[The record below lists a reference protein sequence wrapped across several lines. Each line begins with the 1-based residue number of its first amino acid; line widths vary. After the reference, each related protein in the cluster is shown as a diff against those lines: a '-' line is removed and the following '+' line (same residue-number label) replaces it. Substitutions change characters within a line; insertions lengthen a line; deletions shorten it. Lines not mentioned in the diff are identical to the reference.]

1 MISKNP
7 QIIYVMNKHWYI
19 ETQTGL
25 EGPFESEQIAAFQLN
40 KVKQDNPGTALK
52 FAGLQFTPKD

>member
-7 QIIYVMNKHWYI
+7 QIIYVMNKNWYI

-25 EGPFESEQIAAFQLN
+25 DGPFESEQAAASRLD
-40 KVKQDNPGTALK
+40 KVKQNITSPLE
-52 FAGLQFTPKD
+52 FAGLQFTLGD